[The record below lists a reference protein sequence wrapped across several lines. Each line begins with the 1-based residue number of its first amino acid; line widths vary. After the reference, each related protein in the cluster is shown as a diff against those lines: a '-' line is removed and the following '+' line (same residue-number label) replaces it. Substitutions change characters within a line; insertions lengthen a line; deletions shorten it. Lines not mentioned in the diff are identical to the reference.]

1 MTAAPKYGILY
12 LQWGKRTRPRSEKN
26 FDMSRRSNA
35 SSASALFNGN
45 RLAADSTHGV
55 TCANRDCRI
64 FDPNILQK
72 HEGKWVC
79 EKHGGVTSFFA
90 GSTARDED
98 LGSAIP
104 GSERRKRFANVRKR
118 QGVNAKPVYSAA
130 KQARIDAAMGNR
142 VGSHGC
148 VNDRKKTPVVTT
160 SSKKRPAKKSAR
172 QEAMELLG
180 LTEADIVTALENN

>member
-1 MTAAPKYGILY
+1 MVYYTYSGGTP
-12 LQWGKRTRPRSEKN
+12 TRPRSEKN
-26 FDMSRRSNA
+26 LDMSRRSNA

-79 EKHGGVTSFFA
+79 EKHGGVTNFFA
-90 GSTARDED
+90 ARDEN
-98 LGSAIP
+98 LGAAIP
-104 GSERRKRFANVRKR
+104 GSERRARFANVRGR

-130 KQARIDAAMGNR
+130 KQARIDAAMGRR

-148 VNDRKKTPVVTT
+148 VNDRKKVAIVTNA
-160 SSKKRPAKKSAR
+160 SEKRPTKKSDR
-172 QEAMELLG
+172 QRAMELLG
-180 LTEADIVTALENN
+180 LTEADIVSALGSN

>member
-1 MTAAPKYGILY
+1 
-12 LQWGKRTRPRSEKN
+12 
-26 FDMSRRSNA
+26 MSRRSNA
-35 SSASALFNGN
+35 NNASALFRGQ

-79 EKHGGVTSFFA
+79 ERHGGESRSVFDKVKDA
-90 GSTARDED
+90 DVGD
-98 LGSAIP
+98 AIA
-104 GSERRKRFANVRKR
+104 GSERRKRFARVRAR
-118 QGVNAKPVYSAA
+118 QGANTSPVYSAA

-148 VNDRKKTPVVTT
+148 VNDRKTFAPVAT
-160 SSKKRPAKKSAR
+160 SSKKRPTKKSAR

-180 LTEADIVTALENN
+180 LTEADIVTAQESN

>member
-1 MTAAPKYGILY
+1 LTAAPKYGILY

-35 SSASALFNGN
+35 NSASALFNGN

-79 EKHGGVTSFFA
+79 EKHGGENRSVFGKVKDA
-90 GSTARDED
+90 DVGD
-98 LGSAIP
+98 AIA
-104 GSERRKRFANVRKR
+104 GSERRKRFARVRAR
-118 QGVNAKPVYSAA
+118 QGANVAPVYSAA

-148 VNDRKKTPVVTT
+148 VNDRKTITPVAT

-180 LTEADIVTALENN
+180 LTEADIVAALESN